1 MSRELSSHI
10 LGRMALGTKLLVA
23 PAVGIAA
30 LLIVAATAWWGL
42 AWHRSA
48 IGTLNDVRFA
58 HLQLAMEANA
68 FVQDA
73 QLQVNHALAAS
84 QGASDDLA
92 KVTKDDL
99 LGKWG
104 SAVPPLEFLVSQE
117 GLDPS
122 EKEAIDATMDSMR
135 RYVGMVDEA
144 LFASE
149 VDGMVASRLQ
159 SAFGVLSFNLTKLMS
174 VERELTSRAFEE
186 SRQQSQ
192 RMLLGF
198 LGLLGLSLAA
208 VLGATLVVTRHVRSR
223 VQAIHTAASQL
234 SAGNLACR
242 AEVLSDDEIGQTAL
256 AFNFLVDKLA
266 LTMSQLQSAH
276 TRLSDEMLAI
286 LQASQTLSS
295 ETDLSRLK
303 ARVVELLAGLTGATR
318 VQLISHDA
326 DAGDW
331 FFSQEDEVGG
341 DVLLTVDAAAKAG
354 LVPLSAFAYA
364 QRFTSPLVVYDA
376 MADDRFMMDDYF
388 ARMACC
394 SLMVIPILNQGAPRA
409 VLIVLNSMKPGV
421 FTSSPLDV
429 VMLIARQLAISLDN
443 VHIYQGL
450 ERRVKQRTGE
460 LRQAQ
465 ADLVAAARRAG
476 MAEIAA
482 NVLHN
487 IGNVLN
493 SVTVS
498 ATLVT
503 TTVQNSKSATLSDI
517 VALLDENAADLP
529 GFFDRDARAKLVP
542 RYLELLANTLQE
554 EQRRVL
560 DDLARLSASIQ
571 HIMEIV
577 AMQQSYAGV
586 SGPVIE
592 IIRVQDLVDDA
603 LRMDDDSLAPS
614 DLTVVKDI
622 ADIPELPLD
631 KHRMLL
637 IMVNLIKN
645 AKQAMG
651 GQEAGP
657 SQIQLKVDLTEGPRL
672 RVQVK
677 DEGEG
682 IAPENLTRIFSHG
695 FTTRQDGHGFGLHS
709 CALAA
714 MEMGGK
720 LTAESD
726 GPGRGAT
733 FTLEVPVV
741 ALG

>member
-1 MSRELSSHI
+1 MSRELSPHI

-42 AWHRSA
+42 AWHRST
-48 IGTLNDVRFA
+48 ISTLNDVRFA

-84 QGASDDLA
+84 HGASDDLA

-104 SAVPPLEFLVSQE
+104 SAVPPLEFLISQE
-117 GLDPS
+117 GLDPA

-135 RYVGMVDEA
+135 KYVGMVDEA
-144 LFASE
+144 VFALE

-174 VERELTSRAFEE
+174 IERELTNQAFEE
-186 SRQQSQ
+186 SQQQSR

-223 VQAIHTAASQL
+223 VQAIHGAALQL

-242 AEVLSDDEIGQTAL
+242 AEVSSDDEIGQTAR
-256 AFNFLVDKLA
+256 AFNFLVDELA
-266 LTMSQLQSAH
+266 RTMSQLQSAN
-276 TRLSDEMLAI
+276 TRLSDEMLAV
-286 LQASQTLSS
+286 LKASQTLGS

-303 ARVVELLAGLTGATR
+303 TRVVKLLVDLTGATR
-318 VQLISHDA
+318 VQLISHDV

-331 FFSQEDEVGG
+331 FLSQEDEAGR
-341 DVLLTVDAAAKAG
+341 DVLLTVDAAAMAG

-364 QRFTSPLVVYDA
+364 QRSTSPLVVDDA
-376 MADDRFMMDDYF
+376 KVDDRFMMDRYF

-409 VLIVLNSMKPGV
+409 VLIVENDLKPGV
-421 FTSSPLDV
+421 FTASPLDV

-443 VHIYQGL
+443 VRIYQEL
-450 ERRVKQRTGE
+450 ERRVRQRTGE

-476 MAEIAA
+476 MAEIAT

-498 ATLVT
+498 ANLVT
-503 TTVQNSKSATLSDI
+503 RTVSASKAATLSDV
-517 VALLDENAADLP
+517 VAILDEHAGNLP
-529 GFFDRDARAKLVP
+529 DFFARDPRAKLVP

-554 EQRRVL
+554 EQQRVL
-560 DDLARLSASIQ
+560 DDLERLSASIQ
-571 HIMEIV
+571 HITEIV

-586 SGPVIE
+586 SGTVIE
-592 IIRVQDLVDDA
+592 NIRVQDLVDDA
-603 LRMDDDSLAPS
+603 LRIDDDSLSPGGV
-614 DLTVVKDI
+614 TVALDI

-645 AKQAMG
+645 AKQAMV
-651 GQEAGP
+651 GQEAGS
-657 SQIQLKVDLTEGPRL
+657 SQIQLKVDLAEGPKL
-672 RVQVK
+672 RIRVK
-677 DEGEG
+677 DDGEG

-695 FTTRQDGHGFGLHS
+695 FTTRRDGHGFGLHS

-741 ALG
+741 AVD

>member
-48 IGTLNDVRFA
+48 ISTLNDVRFA

-84 QGASDDLA
+84 QGASDALA
-92 KVTKDDL
+92 KVAKDDL

-104 SAVPPLEFLVSQE
+104 SAVPPLEFLISQE
-117 GLDPS
+117 GLDPA
-122 EKEAIDATMDSMR
+122 EKAAIDATMDSMR

-144 LFASE
+144 VFASE

-159 SAFGVLSFNLTKLMS
+159 SAFGVLSVNLTKLMS
-174 VERELTSRAFEE
+174 IERELTNQAFEE
-186 SRQQSQ
+186 SQQQSR

-208 VLGATLVVTRHVRSR
+208 VLGATLVVTRHVRYR
-223 VQAIHTAASQL
+223 VQAIHGAALQL

-242 AEVLSDDEIGQTAL
+242 AEVSSDDEIGQTAR
-256 AFNFLVDKLA
+256 AFNLLVDKLA

-276 TRLSDEMLAI
+276 TRLSDEMVAI

-303 ARVVELLAGLTGATR
+303 ARVVELLAGLTSATR
-318 VQLISHDA
+318 VQLISHDP

-331 FFSQEDEVGG
+331 FLSQEDEAGG

-364 QRFTSPLVVYDA
+364 QHSTSPLVVDDA
-376 MADDRFMMDDYF
+376 RCDARFMTDDYF
-388 ARMACC
+388 SRMACC
-394 SLMVIPILNQGAPRA
+394 SLMVIPILNQGEPRA
-409 VLIVLNSMKPGV
+409 VLIVQNSLKSGV

-443 VHIYQGL
+443 VHIYQQL
-450 ERRVKQRTGE
+450 EWRVKQRTGE

-476 MAEIAA
+476 MAEIAT

-498 ATLVT
+498 ANLVT
-503 TTVQNSKSATLSDI
+503 TTIHDSKSATLSDI
-517 VALLDENAADLP
+517 VALLDDNAADLP
-529 GFFDRDARAKLVP
+529 GFFTRDARAKLVP

-554 EQRRVL
+554 EQRRML
-560 DDLARLSASIQ
+560 DDLARLRASVQ
-571 HIMEIV
+571 HITEIV

-586 SGPVIE
+586 SGTIIE
-592 IIRVQDLVDDA
+592 TIRVQDVVHDA
-603 LRMDDDSLAPS
+603 LRIDDDSVARSGLTI
-614 DLTVVKDI
+614 DLDI
-622 ADIPELPLD
+622 ADIPDLALD

-637 IMVNLIKN
+637 ILVNLIKN
-645 AKQAMG
+645 AKQAISQ
-651 GQEAGP
+651 QEGC
-657 SQIQLKVDLTEGPRL
+657 SQQIWLKVDLAEGHKL
-672 RVQVK
+672 RVRVR

-695 FTTRQDGHGFGLHS
+695 FTTRRHGHGFGLHS

-720 LTAESD
+720 LTAESE

-733 FTLEVPVV
+733 FTLIVPVV
-741 ALG
+741 AVD